1 MGFWV
6 FTPNPK
12 TTLLRW
18 WLRLRS
24 RSPPKKRSASLVGGF
39 NPSEKYAH
47 QIGSFPQVGR
57 NTKNIFKT
65 TNHLSMLSTLYPT
78 CLPDFRS
85 NHLFLLPK
93 FPTSGSPTK
102 SPCNEDTVAA
112 TGRNSCG
119 SPGVFWKILPFSGVE
134 SPEGSLEWV
143 TFSILFHFST
153 AQMRSIGKDFSD
165 LSVVS
170 KHTSADFF
178 LHLLIL
184 VAPAFSH
191 SCLLLNC
198 SSLKSIQPR
207 KRIGI
212 GPETT

>member
-1 MGFWV
+1 
-6 FTPNPK
+6 
-12 TTLLRW
+12 
-18 WLRLRS
+18 
-24 RSPPKKRSASLVGGF
+24 
-39 NPSEKYAH
+39 
-47 QIGSFPQVGR
+47 
-57 NTKNIFKT
+57 
-65 TNHLSMLSTLYPT
+65 MLSTLYPT

-93 FPTSGSPTK
+93 FPTSGLRTPTK

-119 SPGVFWKILPFSGVE
+119 SPDAFWKILPFSGVE

-143 TFSILFHFST
+143 TFPLFYC
-153 AQMRSIGKDFSD
+153 ANENRIGKDFSD
-165 LSVVS
+165 
-170 KHTSADFF
+170 HI
-178 LHLLIL
+178 LL
-184 VAPAFSH
+184 ASAFSH

-212 GPETT
+212 GPETTSVLCHSISGVEGVTCHDVSNCSIIKHD

>member
-1 MGFWV
+1 MG
-6 FTPNPK
+6 
-12 TTLLRW
+12 
-18 WLRLRS
+18 
-24 RSPPKKRSASLVGGF
+24 
-39 NPSEKYAH
+39 H
-47 QIGSFPQVGR
+47 
-57 NTKNIFKT
+57 
-65 TNHLSMLSTLYPT
+65 
-78 CLPDFRS
+78 
-85 NHLFLLPK
+85 
-93 FPTSGSPTK
+93 
-102 SPCNEDTVAA
+102 
-112 TGRNSCG
+112 
-119 SPGVFWKILPFSGVE
+119 
-134 SPEGSLEWV
+134 
-143 TFSILFHFST
+143 FSILFHFST

-212 GPETT
+212 GPETTSVLCHSISGVEGVTCHDVSNCSIIKHDCGTCAKIHSSRVLELSSRMLSPYCLILSPSSMVVSASFNKINMRLIVHQTCLPFSAAGAHWESPKSTFV